1 MALRQRL
8 FEAFMNRYFPA
19 PSTAEEPTAPTAKEH
34 AKLVAG
40 EYMWSRQ
47 QKGDYQEA
55 LGLVTRYLGLTLTV
69 TANADGTIS
78 TSPFITL
85 AEDGK
90 PRIWRE
96 VGPFVWREVDGKA
109 RLFSKVENGR
119 VASILSDGMASSW
132 VNLKVPTLR
141 SAAFNIPL
149 LGMSFV
155 VMLVVTLAWPIQSIM
170 RRRNPAAAPLPVA
183 TTLTKFACVLGVIYL
198 LGWFVVL
205 AQDWASQVG
214 SEPKVRVIQLIG
226 LLCAAG
232 TAAAV
237 WNLAAARGAWRK
249 AQALA
254 TAAALLFLAW
264 FSFAFHLISVRIN

>member
-1 MALRQRL
+1 
-8 FEAFMNRYFPA
+8 
-19 PSTAEEPTAPTAKEH
+19 
-34 AKLVAG
+34 
-40 EYMWSRQ
+40 
-47 QKGDYQEA
+47 
-55 LGLVTRYLGLTLTV
+55 
-69 TANADGTIS
+69 
-78 TSPFITL
+78 
-85 AEDGK
+85 
-90 PRIWRE
+90 
-96 VGPFVWREVDGKA
+96 
-109 RLFSKVENGR
+109 
-119 VASILSDGMASSW
+119 
-132 VNLKVPTLR
+132 
-141 SAAFNIPL
+141 
-149 LGMSFV
+149 
-155 VMLVVTLAWPIQSIM
+155 
-170 RRRNPAAAPLPVA
+170 
-183 TTLTKFACVLGVIYL
+183 VLGVIYL